1 MPSLAILL
9 ITTLLSQPASPPGTP
24 GQNNR
29 GNRNSPQ
36 QAAQR
41 FDQLDRNK
49 DGVLTKDEVRRREFF
64 ERADANN
71 DGKIT
76 REEAAALA
84 SNAQR
89 RPGQGNQ
96 TRPGNT
102 TQANTQLQI
111 TRDLPYVKQP
121 ADRAKQSLDIYAHD
135 TDTPK
140 PVMIYIHGGGWS
152 GGDKTPGAQDKA
164 KLLATQGWMLVSINY
179 RLSPAITHPAHVQ
192 DVAAAVAW
200 IHDNIEDYGG
210 NPERM
215 VVMGHS
221 AGAHLAA
228 LVATDQKRLAAHG
241 KSLDI
246 LDGAI
251 LLDGAA
257 YDLPAM
263 LALDALPDKSR
274 TTHERWATTNP
285 RLQADASPTLHVKA
299 GIDIPPFLILHIDRP
314 LGTLQSNQLAQ
325 RLEDAGVPSVVLL
338 CKDETHGSMNTDLGT
353 PDHLPTEAIQ
363 LVLEG
368 MAEPPNRRRR
378 RPGN

>member
-1 MPSLAILL
+1 MPTLAILL

-49 DGVLTKDEVRRREFF
+49 DGVLTKDEVRRRDFF

-84 SNAQR
+84 GNAQR

-96 TRPGNT
+96 TRPGNNTSQAT
-102 TQANTQLQI
+102 TDLQV
-111 TRDLPYVKQP
+111 TRDVVYVNRPDNPKL
-121 ADRAKQSLDIYAHD
+121 QSLDIYAPK

-140 PVMIYIHGGGWS
+140 PVMIYIHGGGWHK
-152 GGDKTPGAQDKA
+152 GDKEPGSEEKA

-200 IHDNIEDYGG
+200 IQD
-210 NPERM
+210 
-215 VVMGHS
+215 
-221 AGAHLAA
+221 
-228 LVATDQKRLAAHG
+228 
-241 KSLDI
+241 SLD
-246 LDGAI
+246 
-251 LLDGAA
+251 
-257 YDLPAM
+257 
-263 LALDALPDKSR
+263 
-274 TTHERWATTNP
+274 THQISP
-285 RLQADASPTLHVKA
+285 R
-299 GIDIPPFLILHIDRP
+299 
-314 LGTLQSNQLAQ
+314 
-325 RLEDAGVPSVVLL
+325 
-338 CKDETHGSMNTDLGT
+338 
-353 PDHLPTEAIQ
+353 
-363 LVLEG
+363 
-368 MAEPPNRRRR
+368 
-378 RPGN
+378 